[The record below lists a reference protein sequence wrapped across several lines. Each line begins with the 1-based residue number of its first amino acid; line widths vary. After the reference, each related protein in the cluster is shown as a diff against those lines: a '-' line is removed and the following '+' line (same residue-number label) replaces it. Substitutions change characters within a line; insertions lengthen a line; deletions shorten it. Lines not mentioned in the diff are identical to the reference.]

1 MKKAFILFLTV
12 VILAVSTGCAKQPE
26 PINME
31 PELTQMKSICKLSVM
46 DCYYHNVAKFKEENA
61 TGILF
66 WQKDKSFWIE
76 YSGIVRLGIDAS
88 LVNMEVNDT
97 QVTITIPEAKVL
109 GCKVDSSS
117 LNEESYIVDKDSAK
131 ITAEDEVAA
140 FKEAQDQLEQT
151 AANNKALLAEA
162 QQQVQ
167 NLLENYVTNIGNV
180 VGKTYSIKWVYMD
193 TDGNSLGSSGNTSA
207 PSTPE
212 SSGAAESS
220 STSG

>member
-1 MKKAFILFLTV
+1 MKRAVVSFLAAV
-12 VILAVSTGCAKQPE
+12 MLALSAGCAKEPD

-31 PELTQMKSICKLSVM
+31 PELSQMKSICKLSVM

-61 TGILF
+61 SGILF
-66 WQKDKSFWIE
+66 WQKDKKFWIE

-117 LNEESYIVDKDSAK
+117 LSKDSYIVDKNSAD

-140 FKEAQDQLEQT
+140 FKEAQAQLEQT
-151 AANNKALLAEA
+151 AASNKALLAEA

-167 NLLENYVTNIGNV
+167 NLLENYVTNIGNL
-180 VGKTYSIKWVYMD
+180 VGKTYAIKWVYV
-193 TDGNSLGSSGNTSA
+193 DGEGQPTGSTGNTAPSSSVSDAGAASGSSN
-207 PSTPE
+207 
-212 SSGAAESS
+212 
-220 STSG
+220 